1 MRTLLKIA
9 VVGLAATIALS
20 GCTAPETVPD
30 PPTQT
35 DTASRNA
42 SKLFV
47 KETQVCFFNV
57 PSAADPVSVFFGT
70 KMYPTDYYLNGNVSK
85 PAGKGGPLS
94 VTRSTG
100 WACTDTRN
108 DVTWDV
114 PGTVDVLTT
123 ITFANGRSTVFGFAN
138 PSLEAPMFY
147 PANERNGQGP
157 GAGQY
162 YKIPEGKTYNCSI
175 LGYDF
180 KVTRRPDDSY
190 YKYWT
195 VEFMGKAAVTDD
207 FDSTICKP

>member
-1 MRTLLKIA
+1 MRNLLK
-9 VVGLAATIALS
+9 VVVIGLATTIALS
-20 GCTAPETVPD
+20 GCTVSETVPD

-35 DTASRNA
+35 NETTRNA

-57 PSAADPVSVFFGT
+57 PPEADPVSVMFGT
-70 KMYPTDYYLNGNVSK
+70 TRYPIDYFLNGNVSK

-114 PGTVDVLTT
+114 PGTVDILTT
-123 ITFANGRSTVFGFAN
+123 ITFSNGRSTVFGFAN
-138 PSLEAPMFY
+138 PSLEAPIFY
-147 PANERNGQGP
+147 PANEIKAQGP
-157 GAGQY
+157 GAGQA
-162 YKIPEGKTYNCSI
+162 YKIPENKTYNCSM

-195 VEFMGKAAVTDD
+195 VEFLGKAAPTDD
-207 FDSTICKP
+207 FDSTVCKP